1 MDRVMLLEE
10 LKAVTEEAIK
20 DLIMPVRVQSAEERQ
35 QYRAAEVYLMRLP
48 DGTSAKKKAPYIIHQ
63 AITSRDVQPAGE
75 RERGV
80 AVVRSIFAVYSG
92 DEQEGGLMLLNL
104 MERLRI
110 RLLRQVVIGRPLFC
124 RRDDDHLACPRR
136 GKRGSRMAVVKK
148 ETAESAAERAG
159 EHAEEPKAPKKTKKP
174 DGKAAGFC
182 VYLGP
187 SIRGVIQSGAVY
199 RGGKADVLSELAPA
213 LERYPLI
220 ASLIV
225 TGDTLPEDRIKVKTA
240 GNLLN
245 VNYKKLASGR
255 K

>member
-1 MDRVMLLEE
+1 
-10 LKAVTEEAIK
+10 
-20 DLIMPVRVQSAEERQ
+20 
-35 QYRAAEVYLMRLP
+35 
-48 DGTSAKKKAPYIIHQ
+48 
-63 AITSRDVQPAGE
+63 
-75 RERGV
+75 
-80 AVVRSIFAVYSG
+80 
-92 DEQEGGLMLLNL
+92 
-104 MERLRI
+104 
-110 RLLRQVVIGRPLFC
+110 
-124 RRDDDHLACPRR
+124 
-136 GKRGSRMAVVKK
+136 MAVVKK

-199 RGGKADVLSELAPA
+199 RGGKADVLSEL
-213 LERYPLI
+213 I

>member
-1 MDRVMLLEE
+1 
-10 LKAVTEEAIK
+10 
-20 DLIMPVRVQSAEERQ
+20 
-35 QYRAAEVYLMRLP
+35 
-48 DGTSAKKKAPYIIHQ
+48 
-63 AITSRDVQPAGE
+63 
-75 RERGV
+75 
-80 AVVRSIFAVYSG
+80 
-92 DEQEGGLMLLNL
+92 
-104 MERLRI
+104 
-110 RLLRQVVIGRPLFC
+110 
-124 RRDDDHLACPRR
+124 
-136 GKRGSRMAVVKK
+136 MAVVKK

-225 TGDTLPEDRIKVKTA
+225 TGDTLPEYRIKVKTA